1 MKVLAFGTFDIFHP
15 GHEHYL
21 QEAKKL
27 GDELY
32 VVLARDETVKKVKG
46 KAPHNNEEARLEKV
60 RSLSYVHFATLG
72 NPGDK
77 YQIIEQIRPDI
88 IAIGYD
94 QISFVEG
101 LAEKLAERGLY
112 PKIVKFTKG
121 YEPDKYKSSKMRP
134 NQ

>member
-27 GDELY
+27 DNELY

-46 KAPHNNEEARLEKV
+46 KAPYNNEQARLEKV
-60 RSLSYVHFATLG
+60 RSLPYVHFATLG

-94 QISFVEG
+94 QISFVDG

-121 YEPDKYKSSKMRP
+121 HEPDKYKSSKMRP
-134 NQ
+134 N